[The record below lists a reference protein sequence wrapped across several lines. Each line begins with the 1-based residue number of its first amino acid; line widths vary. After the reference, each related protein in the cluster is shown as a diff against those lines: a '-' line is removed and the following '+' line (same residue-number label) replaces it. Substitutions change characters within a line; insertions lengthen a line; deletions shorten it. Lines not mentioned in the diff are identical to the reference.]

1 MIPRYS
7 RPEMTAIWEPENKFR
22 IWFEIEAHA
31 CDAQA
36 ELGVMPKSAAKTIWE
51 KGAFEVE
58 RIDQIDI
65 GGGNERRH
73 FRKIVTIFLAPFRID
88 TLVELEIQR

>member
-7 RPEMTAIWEPENKFR
+7 RPEMVKIWEPENKFR

-36 ELGVMPKSAAKTIWE
+36 NLGVIPKDAAEAVWKKGKWE
-51 KGAFEVE
+51 ISREKDEPSGLFWL
-58 RIDQIDI
+58 DI
-65 GGGNERRH
+65 E
-73 FRKIVTIFLAPFRID
+73 KID
-88 TLVELEIQR
+88 TNWLITKDSTISLEINTAL